1 MFKRNGRVLPLLH
14 FKNMETL
21 NNKFSF
27 LTKVILD
34 KKFFL
39 NSNLTHKLENLKMLI
54 EFYI

>member
-1 MFKRNGRVLPLLH
+1 MFKRNGSVLPLLH